1 MNPQQASSDDFPR
14 VSGAKN
20 FDVWKARVS
29 ASLDGKHLLGFVTKK
44 DYNGVSDDEDED
56 SDDDLAESD
65 GDEAASK
72 PRSPADIDSDEVD
85 FGDSSDE
92 LQPSEYDDTP
102 SSKKTKRADPPIVRP
117 IAERNVSRDRKQV
130 KRRKPTLPSA
140 RLLRHMEPQS
150 KAFLMKTMDD
160 THIRLVKNLTTAF
173 DIFQAICTKYE
184 GAAFHGDPYFIQHFL
199 MEIKY
204 EEGGDLT
211 SFFLE
216 LENAMKAASEATGS
230 PLTDGQKSLYLFH
243 SMPKTWKDDLR
254 VWKGVRKYIPYDE
267 LKMSIETKVR
277 EIQAQERYSRIK
289 GTPESQ
295 STQAERALIAPS
307 QDSALA
313 VQASVPVD
321 VCSYCQK
328 PRHNIRQ
335 CRALQK
341 DLRDGCVKAGT
352 VLPANFELRG
362 PNNYRSHPYHHN
374 NNNNQ
379 GRSGRGGG
387 SWHQSGRGGRGGGR
401 GRGNYG
407 GNRKNGN
414 NNGNNNNNNKSS
426 RRDEGGYDQSR
437 RKETLIAVVSNVQT
451 DASAISLTA
460 QPSQDFDFSWT
471 IDSGCSSHVTQ
482 HEEWYK
488 TKTLASGGITVGGKS
503 QVPVAK
509 SVQLLPRCR
518 GVP

>member
-1 MNPQQASSDDFPR
+1 MVAVMSPQQASSDDFPR
-14 VSGAKN
+14 LSGAKN

-85 FGDSSDE
+85 FEESSDE
-92 LQPSEYDDTP
+92 LQPSDDDDTP
-102 SSKKTKRADPPIVRP
+102 PSKKTKRADLPIVRP
-117 IAERNVSRDRKQV
+117 FAERDVSRDRKQV
-130 KRRKPTLPSA
+130 KRRKPTPPSA
-140 RLLRHMEPQS
+140 RHLRRMEAQT

-216 LENAMKAASEATGS
+216 LENAMKAASEATES

-313 VQASVPVD
+313 VQASVPLLSETTPQHPSVP
-321 VCSYCQK
+321 CS
-328 PRHNIRQ
+328 
-335 CRALQK
+335 A
-341 DLRDGCVKAGT
+341 
-352 VLPANFELRG
+352 
-362 PNNYRSHPYHHN
+362 
-374 NNNNQ
+374 
-379 GRSGRGGG
+379 
-387 SWHQSGRGGRGGGR
+387 
-401 GRGNYG
+401 
-407 GNRKNGN
+407 
-414 NNGNNNNNNKSS
+414 
-426 RRDEGGYDQSR
+426 EG
-437 RKETLIAVVSNVQT
+437 
-451 DASAISLTA
+451 LT
-460 QPSQDFDFSWT
+460 
-471 IDSGCSSHVTQ
+471 
-482 HEEWYK
+482 
-488 TKTLASGGITVGGKS
+488 
-503 QVPVAK
+503 
-509 SVQLLPRCR
+509 
-518 GVP
+518 